1 MSKADDLRRDVQ
13 GVNKAITAVEEM
25 TVPKEFR
32 YDDVMIA
39 RNCLMEIRSR
49 MMQEIRLI
57 ETGIPKD
64 SPRGPGLHT
73 AANRPPEPEAF
84 RAGFEATE
92 VDVVVPEEVV
102 EAASVTSA
110 EPEPPEVTV
119 TVTPVEPEDSGEFWT
134 LEDIEP
140 LNRSELMKVAKEEGI
155 KFTVK
160 DTRDT
165 LYKKVKKGLGL

>member
-64 SPRGPGLHT
+64 SPRGPGLNT
-73 AANRPPEPEAF
+73 AANRPVVPEGRPQHAYSPPEIDAP
-84 RAGFEATE
+84 AETVIE
-92 VDVVVPEEVV
+92 VDVPEDVI
-102 EAASVTSA
+102 ASA
-110 EPEPPEVTV
+110 TV
-119 TVTPVEPEDSGEFWT
+119 TVTPVEPEESGEFWD
-134 LEDIEP
+134 LADIEP
-140 LNRSELMKVAKEEGI
+140 LSKKQLIELAESEGI
-155 KFTVK
+155 DIDPKALKK
-160 DTRDT
+160 DIF
-165 LYKKVKKGLGL
+165 KKVKKGLGL